1 MEVVD
6 PAGSRKSVVCRG
18 EQRVTRN
25 QLATT
30 ATAPRSIRG
39 FDFVFFDCDST
50 LSTIEGIDELAR
62 FKGQFGFVS
71 TLTNSAMAG
80 EVPLEAVYRRR
91 LEILAPTPE
100 EVAGL
105 ATQYRLNVVADAR
118 DVIGALQ
125 HAGKEVFIISG
136 GLSGAV
142 RPFGTWLGVPVDHI
156 RAVDIALA
164 GPEPAL
170 LATSD
175 GKRVVVKEML
185 GDRLGRSMLVGDGAS
200 DLAAREVVDLFVGF
214 TGVVEHPRVVAAA
227 DALITGDS
235 LAPVLGL
242 ALTESE
248 EIALSA
254 TVFGRVVEE
263 SRTRIEAGEVTVRR
277 GEMP

>member
-1 MEVVD
+1 MVASE
-6 PAGSRKSVVCRG
+6 AASR
-18 EQRVTRN
+18 
-25 QLATT
+25 
-30 ATAPRSIRG
+30 PRRG

-50 LSTIEGIDELAR
+50 LSTIEGVDELAR
-62 FKGQFGFVS
+62 FKGQFEFVS

-80 EVPLEAVYRRR
+80 EVPLEAVYGRRV
-91 LEILAPTPE
+91 EMLAPTPGE
-100 EVAGL
+100 IAAL
-105 ATQYRLNVVADAR
+105 ATLYRLNVVADAR

-125 HAGKEVFIISG
+125 DVGKEVFIISG
-136 GLSGAV
+136 GFSGAV

-170 LATSD
+170 LATSG

-185 GDRLGRSMLVGDGAS
+185 GDRCGRSMLVGDGAS

-248 EIALSA
+248 ETALSA

-263 SRTRIEAGEVTVRR
+263 SRIRIEAGEVAVGR

>member
-1 MEVVD
+1 MT
-6 PAGSRKSVVCRG
+6 K
-18 EQRVTRN
+18 N
-25 QLATT
+25 QMTNT
-30 ATAPRSIRG
+30 ARAPRPIRG

-62 FKGQFGFVS
+62 FKGQFEFVS
-71 TLTNSAMAG
+71 TLTNLAMAG
-80 EVPLEAVYRRR
+80 EVSLEAVYGRR
-91 LEILAPTPE
+91 LEMLAPTPE
-100 EVAGL
+100 EVAAL
-105 ATQYRLNVVADAR
+105 ATLYRLNVVADAR

-170 LATSD
+170 LATSG

-185 GDRLGRSMLVGDGAS
+185 GDRYGRSMLVGDGAS
-200 DLAAREVVDLFVGF
+200 DLAAGEVVDLFVGF

-227 DALITGDS
+227 DALITGES

-248 EIALSA
+248 ETALSA
-254 TVFGRVVEE
+254 TIFGRVVEE
-263 SRTRIEAGEVTVRR
+263 SRIRIKAGEVTLRR